1 MVKDPHGDFLKRGAD
16 PVPRHLQLSEVDE
29 VQVPDF
35 MKRVQQEVLRTG
47 QQLRVLQDLPE
58 SRSFC
63 KQLDLLAC
71 AQQNESVGLQVE
83 GQEAQWGGLGV
94 ALSSDQAQSPSFL
107 LLHRTAEGLL
117 HTQEE
122 QLWLAAQCQAASD
135 RLLSGLAERRAVRLR
150 ESNAER
156 RALLEQAARRQ
167 EELDAQEQA
176 AAALDRRQ
184 KQALLREQ
192 LEAAERAA
200 EAKQAMRRIKLEQE
214 RAELEAAAQADMER
228 VATEASKMQ
237 ATVLAHIAA
246 LEHRERRLVWRAD
259 RLQLAPVASPQHQQG
274 WESPKT
280 AAEAMGKRIAGGGMG
295 LGHRRRMAL
304 ALEDAEAQLAIDEMR
319 EAGTEAPA
327 VTTPSMLL
335 ESEEWAWA
343 KGLDN
348 GEWTVSTRDAGR
360 EKAVMDAPH
369 PGTSSPE
376 PHSSEVA
383 GRASSS
389 EVAGRAS
396 SSEVAGEGSSS
407 RVAGEV
413 SRSEAAG
420 ETSRSEAAGETSRL
434 EAAGETHR
442 GAEPDKSPQCDNLEG
457 LDNGEEEEA
466 ARLGSVHAH
475 DSVGTEESTDSLKAQ
490 EAHKASPAEDA
501 GKLGSAE
508 LLGSTSLTRIS
519 EAAGEPQPATRDAGS
534 EHSVEAPQSI
544 AAEAAGAEGSAA
556 ADREVAARATDQLAL
571 PTTVNAESLLSSSAH
586 SETVAATQP
595 EMLTRDAPL
604 AVLVEQCMAVP
615 VRAQYALVSAC
626 AREVLEREL
635 GLDAHYE
642 ALRTF
647 FFMQA
652 GDFADE
658 FALQLA
664 ERARSAAAGLPI
676 SGTTSVLYMLNS
688 ALKTPSVSAEP
699 LGRNL
704 RVRVAAV
711 AGLKGSAGLLAMRA
725 ASSEHVIQCMD
736 TIRLTYEVEWPM
748 TLVLSP
754 EALERYSNVFC
765 YLLRLR
771 HTAGAL
777 REVFTQLQE
786 MSKVLH
792 EQEAAQRRATG
803 EARAPPSTHPGEEVI
818 TSAQSRLRRMLLVA
832 MEMRHFHSIINNY
845 LAVELLEGA
854 WVKFKHALQHDVK
867 DLHDLRAAHDR
878 YTQDAAH
885 RAMLEGDRKD
895 LRALIDQA
903 LQAILDFRRQLRSCI
918 APDYLA
924 NNKAF
929 EQLLRTRMSFRERTK
944 FLYLMLQRVA
954 MRGQL
959 TGFFVQFNFN
969 SYYEQMD
976 A

>member
-1 MVKDPHGDFLKRGAD
+1 MRLLAQGCLTSRERGEARQK
-16 PVPRHLQLSEVDE
+16 VGSAR
-29 VQVPDF
+29 VPDF
-35 MKRVQQEVLRTG
+35 TR
-47 QQLRVLQDLPE
+47 
-58 SRSFC
+58 
-63 KQLDLLAC
+63 
-71 AQQNESVGLQVE
+71 
-83 GQEAQWGGLGV
+83 
-94 ALSSDQAQSPSFL
+94 
-107 LLHRTAEGLL
+107 
-117 HTQEE
+117 
-122 QLWLAAQCQAASD
+122 
-135 RLLSGLAERRAVRLR
+135 
-150 ESNAER
+150 
-156 RALLEQAARRQ
+156 
-167 EELDAQEQA
+167 
-176 AAALDRRQ
+176 
-184 KQALLREQ
+184 
-192 LEAAERAA
+192 
-200 EAKQAMRRIKLEQE
+200 
-214 RAELEAAAQADMER
+214 
-228 VATEASKMQ
+228 
-237 ATVLAHIAA
+237 
-246 LEHRERRLVWRAD
+246 
-259 RLQLAPVASPQHQQG
+259 
-274 WESPKT
+274 
-280 AAEAMGKRIAGGGMG
+280 AGGGMG
-295 LGHRRRMAL
+295 WHGV
-304 ALEDAEAQLAIDEMR
+304 E
-319 EAGTEAPA
+319 GA

-348 GEWTVSTRDAGR
+348 GEWTVSTRGTLSGLFPNLPATWLLSMCAGDAAPAEDAGR

-413 SRSEAAG
+413 SRSEAAGETSRSEEAG

-777 REVFTQLQE
+777 REVFTQLQ
-786 MSKVLH
+786 
-792 EQEAAQRRATG
+792 
-803 EARAPPSTHPGEEVI
+803 
-818 TSAQSRLRRMLLVA
+818 
-832 MEMRHFHSIINNY
+832 
-845 LAVELLEGA
+845 
-854 WVKFKHALQHDVK
+854 
-867 DLHDLRAAHDR
+867 
-878 YTQDAAH
+878 
-885 RAMLEGDRKD
+885 
-895 LRALIDQA
+895 
-903 LQAILDFRRQLRSCI
+903 
-918 APDYLA
+918 
-924 NNKAF
+924 
-929 EQLLRTRMSFRERTK
+929 
-944 FLYLMLQRVA
+944 
-954 MRGQL
+954 
-959 TGFFVQFNFN
+959 
-969 SYYEQMD
+969 
-976 A
+976 

>member
-1 MVKDPHGDFLKRGAD
+1 MRLLAQGCLTSRERGEARQK
-16 PVPRHLQLSEVDE
+16 VGSAR
-29 VQVPDF
+29 VPDF
-35 MKRVQQEVLRTG
+35 TR
-47 QQLRVLQDLPE
+47 
-58 SRSFC
+58 
-63 KQLDLLAC
+63 
-71 AQQNESVGLQVE
+71 
-83 GQEAQWGGLGV
+83 
-94 ALSSDQAQSPSFL
+94 
-107 LLHRTAEGLL
+107 
-117 HTQEE
+117 
-122 QLWLAAQCQAASD
+122 
-135 RLLSGLAERRAVRLR
+135 
-150 ESNAER
+150 
-156 RALLEQAARRQ
+156 
-167 EELDAQEQA
+167 
-176 AAALDRRQ
+176 
-184 KQALLREQ
+184 
-192 LEAAERAA
+192 
-200 EAKQAMRRIKLEQE
+200 
-214 RAELEAAAQADMER
+214 
-228 VATEASKMQ
+228 
-237 ATVLAHIAA
+237 
-246 LEHRERRLVWRAD
+246 
-259 RLQLAPVASPQHQQG
+259 
-274 WESPKT
+274 
-280 AAEAMGKRIAGGGMG
+280 AGGGMG
-295 LGHRRRMAL
+295 WHGV
-304 ALEDAEAQLAIDEMR
+304 E
-319 EAGTEAPA
+319 GA

-348 GEWTVSTRDAGR
+348 GEWTVSTRGTLSGLFPNLPATWLLSMCAGDAAPAEDAGR

-586 SETVAATQP
+586 SSETVAATQP

-777 REVFTQLQE
+777 REVFTQLQ
-786 MSKVLH
+786 
-792 EQEAAQRRATG
+792 
-803 EARAPPSTHPGEEVI
+803 
-818 TSAQSRLRRMLLVA
+818 
-832 MEMRHFHSIINNY
+832 
-845 LAVELLEGA
+845 
-854 WVKFKHALQHDVK
+854 
-867 DLHDLRAAHDR
+867 
-878 YTQDAAH
+878 
-885 RAMLEGDRKD
+885 
-895 LRALIDQA
+895 
-903 LQAILDFRRQLRSCI
+903 
-918 APDYLA
+918 
-924 NNKAF
+924 
-929 EQLLRTRMSFRERTK
+929 
-944 FLYLMLQRVA
+944 
-954 MRGQL
+954 
-959 TGFFVQFNFN
+959 
-969 SYYEQMD
+969 
-976 A
+976 